1 MFKKKKKTANTPIQS
16 KATAWKPFTINI
28 CLLNKITETSPSP
41 SDELELLQAGLGKRT
56 ITVSSNMNH
65 SELCKLLEAEF
76 PKMRSLAGGWLL
88 YKAPGGSG
96 RRRLTVVPPD
106 SEGYTGSLIKMAT
119 TSGKTALYMVPLQDE
134 LCLDPLPF
142 SAEEFVKMPKVEC
155 RTCQTTMPLPVL
167 YMHVKSCGG
176 TQSADDNEITGADN
190 DDDDEVKI
198 VAVTASTETT
208 ATPNPTFSPTPTTPL
223 QTCSPAPTTSYEEEG
238 QCPIC
243 LEIFTQRQLLIHASI
258 CGDSPDDVLK
268 LLASRVDNSKD
279 FKICVS
285 RTDFFQ
291 RAMVQWQRQKKG
303 TPGNTLRVTFLGE
316 AGVDSGAI
324 RKEFLTDLIG
334 EIEKRLFEHQGHQ
347 SGKSPIYSLSD
358 LEKGYF
364 RTAGEVFTVSLAQG
378 GPAPRFLR
386 QWCFDYLSAG
396 DLDEANLTKDDVDD
410 AELFELIQKVEEET
424 DLSAWTNDI
433 ISCGYTGLIKPDNK
447 EAIIRSIVLH
457 ATLRLI
463 PLLKQLRKGLQ
474 VYNFVDILQ
483 DHCGLCQH
491 FFVPTAVD
499 DDNEADA
506 DFIMQNIL
514 PKLSEKGTMRE
525 AREMAI
531 VNFLQDFL
539 QEIESADDISDG
551 DTLPLTVPRVMQWL
565 TGQGHKPLL
574 MSERQEFKIALH
586 FDHDCHQ
593 RMPAH

>member
-1 MFKKKKKTANTPIQS
+1 
-16 KATAWKPFTINI
+16 
-28 CLLNKITETSPSP
+28 
-41 SDELELLQAGLGKRT
+41 
-56 ITVSSNMNH
+56 
-65 SELCKLLEAEF
+65 
-76 PKMRSLAGGWLL
+76 
-88 YKAPGGSG
+88 
-96 RRRLTVVPPD
+96 
-106 SEGYTGSLIKMAT
+106 
-119 TSGKTALYMVPLQDE
+119 
-134 LCLDPLPF
+134 
-142 SAEEFVKMPKVEC
+142 MPKVEC

-167 YMHVKSCGG
+167 YMHVKSCGD
-176 TQSADDNEITGADN
+176 TQSADD
-190 DDDDEVKI
+190 DED
-198 VAVTASTETT
+198 
-208 ATPNPTFSPTPTTPL
+208 
-223 QTCSPAPTTSYEEEG
+223 EG

-243 LEIFTQRQLLIHASI
+243 LEIFTHRQLLIHASI
-258 CGDSPDDVLK
+258 CGDSADDALK
-268 LLASRVDNSKD
+268 LLASRVDDSKD

-303 TPGNTLRVTFLGE
+303 TPGNTLRVTFWGE
-316 AGVDSGAI
+316 AGAI

-364 RTAGEVFTVSLAQG
+364 RLAIFKNVLVILPVVFTCYLCFNRTDLCVCLCFLFQDCRSLAQG
-378 GPAPRFLR
+378 GPAPCFLR

-433 ISCGYTGLIKPDNK
+433 ITCGYTGLIKPDNK

-491 FFVPTAVD
+491 FFIPTAAD

-506 DFIMQNIL
+506 DCIMQSIL
-514 PKLSEKGTMRE
+514 PQLSEKGTMRE
-525 AREMAI
+525 ARETAI

-539 QEIESADDISDG
+539 QETESADDIPDG
-551 DTLPLTVPRVMQWL
+551 DTLPLTVHVQGIEYCYMLLHVLIVTL
-565 TGQGHKPLL
+565 TP
-574 MSERQEFKIALH
+574 E
-586 FDHDCHQ
+586 
-593 RMPAH
+593 

>member
-1 MFKKKKKTANTPIQS
+1 MALHSALTHLDSQNT
-16 KATAWKPFTINI
+16 
-28 CLLNKITETSPSP
+28 
-41 SDELELLQAGLGKRT
+41 
-56 ITVSSNMNH
+56 H
-65 SELCKLLEAEF
+65 
-76 PKMRSLAGGWLL
+76 
-88 YKAPGGSG
+88 
-96 RRRLTVVPPD
+96 
-106 SEGYTGSLIKMAT
+106 
-119 TSGKTALYMVPLQDE
+119 
-134 LCLDPLPF
+134 
-142 SAEEFVKMPKVEC
+142 
-155 RTCQTTMPLPVL
+155 
-167 YMHVKSCGG
+167 
-176 TQSADDNEITGADN
+176 ITGADN

-258 CGDSPDDVLK
+258 CGDSVLQSFDGSSPTSGSPEHHNQSPDIQCPDDVLK

-291 RAMVQWQRQKKG
+291 RALVQWQRQKKG
-303 TPGNTLRVTFLGE
+303 TPGNTLRVTFLGK

-334 EIEKRLFEHQGHQ
+334 EIEKRLFEHQEW

-364 RTAGEVFTVSLAQG
+364 RTAGEVFSVSLAQG

-386 QWCFDYLSAG
+386 QWCFDYPSAG

-474 VYNFVDILQ
+474 VYNFVDILK
-483 DHCGLCQH
+483 DHCGLCEH

-499 DDNEADA
+499 DDNE
-506 DFIMQNIL
+506 M
-514 PKLSEKGTMRE
+514 
-525 AREMAI
+525 
-531 VNFLQDFL
+531 
-539 QEIESADDISDG
+539 IS
-551 DTLPLTVPRVMQWL
+551 LTETPC
-565 TGQGHKPLL
+565 P
-574 MSERQEFKIALH
+574 
-586 FDHDCHQ
+586 
-593 RMPAH
+593 